1 MRKILMTLNAWLLV
15 VGLCYAQAA
24 PAPDQLVKTTT
35 DRILQLIKANR
46 TEYTRDHQK
55 LYAMVDKEVL
65 PHFDFRAMSRQVL
78 AQNWRTATPEQ
89 QERFMKEFRDLLV
102 RTYAT
107 ALLKYNDEEI
117 RYHPVRANAEDKQ
130 VLIRTE
136 VIQGGGGQPVPINY
150 SFFRTDAGWKV
161 YDVSVAS
168 VSLVTNYRAT
178 YADKVRAQGLD
189 ALIASIADAN
199 RRGQVDI
206 KAPGTDTKG
215 AK

>member
-1 MRKILMTLNAWLLV
+1 MRKILFTLNAWLLAI
-15 VGLCYAQAA
+15 GLCYAQTAT
-24 PAPDQLVKTTT
+24 APDQLVKTTT
-35 DRILQLIKANR
+35 DRILQLIKTNR
-46 TEYTRDHQK
+46 AEYARDHQK

-65 PHFDFRAMSRQVL
+65 PHFDFRAMARQVL
-78 AQNWRTATPEQ
+78 AQQWRTATPEQ

-117 RYHPVRANAEDKQ
+117 RYYPVRANPEDKQ

-136 VIQGGGGQPVPINY
+136 VIQSGGGQPVPINY
-150 SFFRTDAGWKV
+150 SFFRTEAGWKV

-168 VSLVTNYRAT
+168 VSLVTNYRAA

-189 ALIASIADAN
+189 GLIASIAEAN

-206 KAPGTDTKG
+206 KAPGADTKG
-215 AK
+215 SK